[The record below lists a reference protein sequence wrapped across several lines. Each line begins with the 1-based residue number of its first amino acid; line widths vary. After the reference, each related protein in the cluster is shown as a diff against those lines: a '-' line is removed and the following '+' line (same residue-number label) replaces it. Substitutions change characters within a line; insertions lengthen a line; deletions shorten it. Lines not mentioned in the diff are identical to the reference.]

1 MARPEGQPAELCGWQ
16 QGAIF
21 LFACIVLVTRRPDA
35 IFHAQFYA
43 EDGHV
48 WFADAYNLGWWHT
61 LLRAQDG
68 YLQTLP
74 RLAAALALL
83 APLSLAPLVLNLAA
97 LAVEALPVNL
107 LLSSRTTAWG
117 SLRFRALLAAVYLV
131 LPNGREML
139 LIVTSSQW
147 ILALCV
153 FLVIT
158 ASARTAGTNRVFDYL
173 VLLLCGLTGPFCFF
187 LVLIALFVAW
197 KRGEAWRWIDAGLL
211 AATSLVQAWALL
223 VMDAGGRSHAPL
235 GASAALFIRMLAGHI
250 YFGALLGGNGLS
262 ASTSPDLFAVLV
274 CVAIGGTAVVTFCF
288 IKSAMEMR
296 LFLVLTGLLLTASL
310 VSPAAYPPPGVS
322 RWELLAQVP
331 GIRYW
336 FFPTLAFGWCLLWGI
351 RSRGEILKPVSTILL
366 GLMCV
371 GVVRDW
377 RDAKLRDLHF
387 TEFAQRFESAPVGTT
402 MVTPENPDGWNIQLI
417 KRRSR

>member
-16 QGAIF
+16 HGAIF
-21 LFACIVLVTRRPDA
+21 LFACCVLVTRRPDA

-68 YLQTLP
+68 YLQTLS
-74 RLAAALALL
+74 RLTAALALL
-83 APLSLAPLVLNLAA
+83 APLALAPLVLNLTA
-97 LAVEALPVNL
+97 LAVEALPVSL

-131 LPNGREML
+131 LPNCREML

-147 ILALCV
+147 ILALCA

-158 ASARTAGTNRVFDYL
+158 ASAQTTGANRVFDYF
-173 VLLLCGLTGPFCFF
+173 VLLLCGLSGPFCFF
-187 LVLIALFVAW
+187 LAPIAVLLAW
-197 KRGEAWRWIDAGLL
+197 RRGEAWRWINACLL
-211 AATSLVQAWALL
+211 AALSLVQAYSLL
-223 VMDAGGRSHAPL
+223 VMDSGSRSHAPL
-235 GASAALFIRMLAGHI
+235 GASAGLFIRMLAGHI

-262 ASTSPDLFAVLV
+262 GNQSPDVLAVLI
-274 CVAIGGTAVVTFCF
+274 CVAIGGTAVVAFCF
-288 IKSAMEMR
+288 LKSAMEMR
-296 LFLVLTGLLLTASL
+296 LFLVLTGLLLMASL
-310 VSPAAYPPPGVS
+310 ISPAAYPPPGVS

-336 FFPTLAFGWCLLWGI
+336 FFPTLAFAWCLLWGI
-351 RSRGEILKPVSTILL
+351 RSRGEILKPVSILL
-366 GLMCV
+366 LCLMCV

-377 RDAKLRDLHF
+377 RDAKLRDLHY
-387 TEFAQRFESAPVGTT
+387 TEFAQRFQAAPAGTLMT
-402 MVTPENPDGWNIQLI
+402 TAENPDGWNIRLI